1 MNDPL
6 KANLVISGVMG
17 AIVAGIA
24 ALLGSE
30 IWWLF
35 GLIFAG
41 LEFVAIAVVQVG
53 NEGGEA

>member
-53 NEGGEA
+53 GDA